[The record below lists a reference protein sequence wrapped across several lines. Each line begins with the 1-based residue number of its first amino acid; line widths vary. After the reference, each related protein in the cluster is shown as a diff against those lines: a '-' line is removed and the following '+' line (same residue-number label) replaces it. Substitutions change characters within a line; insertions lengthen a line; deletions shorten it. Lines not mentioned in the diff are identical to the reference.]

1 MTELIYGYKLK
12 QLPLAERLLPTSNI
26 VESFKV
32 NDGEVVSREILVD
45 SQDIDFKAAKIS
57 IMRNDAKNRTHII
70 AEDEKVLNPARRKLA

>member
-1 MTELIYGYKLK
+1 MGTSLNNYHWRGDCY
-12 QLPLAERLLPTSNI
+12 RLQTF